1 MCKTNVHAD
10 QQFCSATNSL
20 HRQILAKD
28 SIKIVK
34 EPCRV
39 GGEKEEEEKER
50 EETKEKEKKK
60 KKKVINST

>member
-1 MCKTNVHAD
+1 MWKTYFHAN
-10 QQFCSATNSL
+10 QHFCSATNSL